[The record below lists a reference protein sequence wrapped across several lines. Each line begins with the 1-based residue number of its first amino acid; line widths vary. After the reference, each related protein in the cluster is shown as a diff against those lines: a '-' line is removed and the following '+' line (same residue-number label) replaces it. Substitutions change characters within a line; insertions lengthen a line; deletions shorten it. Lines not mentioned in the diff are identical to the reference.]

1 MFVFEMQFIWVYL
14 DDLVGKGIDPL
25 TLLQLLIYASARI
38 VNMALPLAILMSSI
52 MTMGALAENYELTAM
67 KSAGMSL
74 SRILRPLV
82 IFMVALSVFSFV
94 FANNVWPIANLKF
107 RTLLFSIVQQRP
119 TLNLQSGV
127 FYNGIEGIS
136 IRVMDKNIETGVL
149 KDVLIYDHRNQNL
162 GNRTVI
168 RAQEG
173 DMSETEDKRFL
184 ILTLKN
190 GVTYEEK
197 EESGRPKKG
206 TMQSAKN
213 EKHMP
218 LVAGNFETMVL
229 RLDLSSLIFQKNDE
243 EVFRNSFEMM
253 TIAQLD
259 RAIDSLELQKDS
271 LNKAIQNFN
280 THNET
285 SNTGTIVSHNSL
297 NTKDIVVDKAK
308 QSKTIEGMN
317 EELMN
322 RMKYI
327 NRHKIEWHRKF
338 TLAFSCI
345 ILFFIGAPLGAIIR
359 KGGIGWPTILALGIF
374 ILFEMLTI
382 AGEKMTKSNI
392 LDPAVGMWLATFVT
406 LPMGIFIT
414 YRARMEGKW
423 QWTLFRKKAK
433 VNKSETT

>member
-1 MFVFEMQFIWVYL
+1 MFIFEMQFIWVYL
-14 DDLVGKGIDPL
+14 DDLVGKGIDTL
-25 TLLQLLIYASARI
+25 TILQLLVYASARI

-52 MTMGALAENYELTAM
+52 MTFGTLAENYELTAM

-82 IFMVALSVFSFV
+82 VFMFALSIFSFV
-94 FANNVWPIANLKF
+94 FANNAWPIANLKF
-107 RTLLFSIVQQRP
+107 RTLLYSIVQQRP
-119 TLNLQSGV
+119 TLNLESGV

-136 IRVMDKNIETGVL
+136 IRVMDKNIETGL
-149 KDVLIYDHRNQNL
+149 LRDMLIYDHRNQNL

-173 DMSETEDKRFL
+173 DMSETADKRFL

-197 EESGRPKKG
+197 EETNRPKKG
-206 TMQSAKN
+206 AMQPQKPI
-213 EKHMP
+213 KHMP
-218 LVAGNFETMVL
+218 LVSGNFETMVL
-229 RLDLSSLIFQKNDE
+229 RLDLSSFIFQNNDE
-243 EVFRNSFEMM
+243 EIFKNSFEMM
-253 TIAQLD
+253 TVAQLD
-259 RAIDSLELQKDS
+259 QTIDSLAIQRDSLAIAIQHFQGSNTAQKDV
-271 LNKAIQNFN
+271 N
-280 THNET
+280 TPSIT
-285 SNTGTIVSHNSL
+285 SAKNVALDN
-297 NTKDIVVDKAK
+297 NAK
-308 QSKTIEGMN
+308 QQKTLEGMN
-317 EELMN
+317 EELLN
-322 RMKYI
+322 RTKFI

-359 KGGIGWPTILALGIF
+359 KGGLGWPTILALGIF

-392 LDPAVGMWLATFVT
+392 LEPYIGMWLATFVT
-406 LPMGIFIT
+406 LPMGLFIT

-423 QWTLFRKKAK
+423 QWNIFKKKERK
-433 VNKSETT
+433 NKSETE

>member
-285 SNTGTIVSHNSL
+285 SSTGTIVSHNSL

-423 QWTLFRKKAK
+423 QWNLFRKKAK
-433 VNKSETT
+433 VNKSEAQ

>member
-206 TMQSAKN
+206 TMQSAKK

-253 TIAQLD
+253 TIAQLEQ
-259 RAIDSLELQKDS
+259 AIDSLELQKDS
-271 LNKAIQNFN
+271 LNQAIQNFN
-280 THNET
+280 ATNET
-285 SNTGTIVSHNSL
+285 NNTGVVVSQNSG
-297 NTKDIVVDKAK
+297 NTKNISIDKSK

-322 RMKYI
+322 RLKYI

-392 LDPAVGMWLATFVT
+392 LDPAIGMWLATFVT

-423 QWTLFRKKAK
+423 QWNLFRKKAK
-433 VNKSETT
+433 VNKSDTP

>member
-1 MFVFEMQFIWVYL
+1 MFIFEMQFIWVYL

-25 TLLQLLIYASARI
+25 TILQLLVFASARI

-52 MTMGALAENYELTAM
+52 MTFGTLAENYELTAM

-74 SRILRPLV
+74 NRILRPLV
-82 IFMVALSVFSFV
+82 VFMCALSIFSFV
-94 FANNVWPIANLKF
+94 FANNAWPIANLKF
-107 RTLLFSIVQQRP
+107 RTLLYSIVQQRP
-119 TLNLQSGV
+119 TLNLESGV

-149 KDVLIYDHRNQNL
+149 QDVLIYDHRNQNL

-168 RAQEG
+168 RAREG
-173 DMSETEDKRFL
+173 NMSETEDKRFL
-184 ILTLKN
+184 ILTLSN

-197 EESGRPKKG
+197 EESSRPKKG
-206 TMQSAKN
+206 AMQSKKP

-218 LVAGNFETMVL
+218 LVSGNFKTMIL
-229 RLDLSSLIFQKNDE
+229 RLDLSSFIFQKNDE
-243 EVFRNSFEMM
+243 EIFKNSFEMM
-253 TIAQLD
+253 TVAQLD
-259 RAIDSLELQKDS
+259 QTIDSLELQRDS
-271 LNKAIQNFN
+271 LAKSIQDFQANSKPI
-280 THNET
+280 TTPSAPIVT
-285 SNTGTIVSHNSL
+285 SAKNVALDN
-297 NTKDIVVDKAK
+297 NAK
-308 QSKTIEGMN
+308 QAKTLEGMN
-317 EELMN
+317 EELLN
-322 RMKYI
+322 RTKFI

-359 KGGIGWPTILALGIF
+359 KGGLGWPTILALGIF

-392 LDPAVGMWLATFVT
+392 LEPHIGMWLATFVT

-414 YRARMEGKW
+414 YRARMEGKLHW
-423 QWTLFRKKAK
+423 NLVKRKEKK
-433 VNKSETT
+433 KKSENV

>member
-1 MFVFEMQFIWVYL
+1 MFIFEMQFIWVYL
-14 DDLVGKGIDPL
+14 DDLVGKGIDTL
-25 TLLQLLIYASARI
+25 TILQLLVYASARI

-52 MTMGALAENYELTAM
+52 MTFGTLAENYELTAM

-74 SRILRPLV
+74 SRILRPLIV
-82 IFMVALSVFSFV
+82 FMCALSIFSFV
-94 FANNVWPIANLKF
+94 FANNAWPIANLKF
-107 RTLLFSIVQQRP
+107 RTLLYSIVQQRP

-136 IRVMDKNIETGVL
+136 IRVMDKNIETGL
-149 KDVLIYDHRNQNL
+149 LRDVLIYDHRNQNL

-173 DMSETEDKRFL
+173 DMSETADKRFL

-197 EESGRPKKG
+197 EETNRPKKG
-206 TMQSAKN
+206 AMQPQKPI
-213 EKHMP
+213 KHMP
-218 LVAGNFETMVL
+218 LVSGNFETMVL
-229 RLDLSSLIFQKNDE
+229 RLDLSSFIFQNNDE
-243 EVFRNSFEMM
+243 EIFKNSFEMM
-253 TIAQLD
+253 TVAQLD
-259 RAIDSLELQKDS
+259 QTIDSLAIQRDSLTIAIQHFQGSNTAQKDM
-271 LNKAIQNFN
+271 N
-280 THNET
+280 TPSIT
-285 SNTGTIVSHNSL
+285 SAKNVALDN
-297 NTKDIVVDKAK
+297 NAK
-308 QSKTIEGMN
+308 QQKTLEGMN
-317 EELMN
+317 EELLN
-322 RMKYI
+322 RTKFI

-359 KGGIGWPTILALGIF
+359 KGGLGWPTILALGIF

-392 LDPAVGMWLATFVT
+392 LEPYIGMWLATFVT
-406 LPMGIFIT
+406 LPMGLFIT

-423 QWTLFRKKAK
+423 QWNIFKKKERK
-433 VNKSETT
+433 NKSETE

>member
-1 MFVFEMQFIWVYL
+1 MFIFEMQFIWVYL

-25 TLLQLLIYASARI
+25 TILQLLVYASARI

-52 MTMGALAENYELTAM
+52 MTFGTLAENYELTAM

-82 IFMVALSVFSFV
+82 VFMCALSIFSFV
-94 FANNVWPIANLKF
+94 FANNAWPIANLKF
-107 RTLLFSIVQQRP
+107 RTLLYSIVQQRP
-119 TLNLQSGV
+119 TLNLESGV

-149 KDVLIYDHRNQNL
+149 SDVLIYDHRNQNL

-173 DMSETEDKRFL
+173 DMSETADKRFL

-197 EESGRPKKG
+197 EETNRPKKG
-206 TMQSAKN
+206 AMQPQKPI
-213 EKHMP
+213 KHMP
-218 LVAGNFETMVL
+218 LVSGNFETMVL
-229 RLDLSSLIFQKNDE
+229 RLDLSSFIFKNNDE
-243 EVFRNSFEMM
+243 EIFKNSFEMM
-253 TIAQLD
+253 TVAQLD
-259 RAIDSLELQKDS
+259 QTIDSLAIQRDS
-271 LNKAIQNFN
+271 LAIAIQNFQG
-280 THNET
+280 
-285 SNTGTIVSHNSL
+285 SNTAQKDL
-297 NTKDIVVDKAK
+297 NTPSITSAKNVALDNNAK
-308 QSKTIEGMN
+308 QQKTLEGMN
-317 EELMN
+317 EELLN
-322 RMKYI
+322 RTKFI

-359 KGGIGWPTILALGIF
+359 KGGLGWPTILALGIF

-392 LDPAVGMWLATFVT
+392 LEPYIGMWLATFVT

-423 QWTLFRKKAK
+423 QWNIFKKKERK
-433 VNKSETT
+433 NKSETT

>member
-1 MFVFEMQFIWVYL
+1 MFIFEMQFIWVYL
-14 DDLVGKGIDPL
+14 DDLVGKGIDTL
-25 TLLQLLIYASARI
+25 TILQLLVYASARI

-52 MTMGALAENYELTAM
+52 MTFGTLAENYELTAM

-82 IFMVALSVFSFV
+82 VFMCALSIFSFV
-94 FANNVWPIANLKF
+94 FANNAWPIANLKF
-107 RTLLFSIVQQRP
+107 RTLLYSIVQQRP
-119 TLNLQSGV
+119 TLNLESGV

-149 KDVLIYDHRNQNL
+149 RDVLIYDHRNQNF

-173 DMSETEDKRFL
+173 DMSETADKRFL

-197 EESGRPKKG
+197 EETNRPKKG
-206 TMQSAKN
+206 AMQPQKPI
-213 EKHMP
+213 KHMP
-218 LVAGNFETMVL
+218 LVSGNFETMVL
-229 RLDLSSLIFQKNDE
+229 RLDLSSFIFQNNDE
-243 EVFRNSFEMM
+243 EIFKNSFEMM
-253 TIAQLD
+253 TVAQLD
-259 RAIDSLELQKDS
+259 QTIDSLAIQRDSLAIAIQHFQGSNTAQKDV
-271 LNKAIQNFN
+271 N
-280 THNET
+280 TPSIT
-285 SNTGTIVSHNSL
+285 SAKNVALDN
-297 NTKDIVVDKAK
+297 NAK
-308 QSKTIEGMN
+308 QQKTLEGMN
-317 EELMN
+317 EELLN
-322 RMKYI
+322 RTKFI

-359 KGGIGWPTILALGIF
+359 KGGLGWPTILALGIF

-392 LDPAVGMWLATFVT
+392 LEPYIGMWLATFVT
-406 LPMGIFIT
+406 LPMGLFIT

-423 QWTLFRKKAK
+423 QWNIFKKKERK
-433 VNKSETT
+433 NKSETE

>member
-1 MFVFEMQFIWVYL
+1 MFIFEMQFIWVYL
-14 DDLVGKGIDPL
+14 DDLVGKGIDTL
-25 TLLQLLIYASARI
+25 TILQLLVYASARI

-52 MTMGALAENYELTAM
+52 MTFGTLAENYELTAM

-82 IFMVALSVFSFV
+82 VFMCALSIFSFV
-94 FANNVWPIANLKF
+94 FANNAWPIANLKF
-107 RTLLFSIVQQRP
+107 RTLLYSIVQQRP
-119 TLNLQSGV
+119 TLNLESGV

-136 IRVMDKNIETGVL
+136 IRVMDKNIETGL
-149 KDVLIYDHRNQNL
+149 LRDVLIYDHRNQNL

-173 DMSETEDKRFL
+173 DMSETADKRFL

-197 EESGRPKKG
+197 EETNRPKKG
-206 TMQSAKN
+206 AMQPQKPI
-213 EKHMP
+213 KHMP
-218 LVAGNFETMVL
+218 LVSGNFETMVL
-229 RLDLSSLIFQKNDE
+229 RLDLSSFIFQNNDE
-243 EVFRNSFEMM
+243 EIFKNSFEMM
-253 TIAQLD
+253 TVAQLD
-259 RAIDSLELQKDS
+259 QTIDSLAIQRDSLAIAIQHFQGSNTAQKDM
-271 LNKAIQNFN
+271 N
-280 THNET
+280 TPSIT
-285 SNTGTIVSHNSL
+285 SAKNVALDN
-297 NTKDIVVDKAK
+297 NAK
-308 QSKTIEGMN
+308 QQKTLEGMN
-317 EELMN
+317 EELLN
-322 RMKYI
+322 RTKFI

-359 KGGIGWPTILALGIF
+359 KGGLGWPTILALGIF

-392 LDPAVGMWLATFVT
+392 LEPYIGMWLATFVT
-406 LPMGIFIT
+406 LPMGLFIT

-423 QWTLFRKKAK
+423 QWNIFKKKERK
-433 VNKSETT
+433 NKSETE

>member
-52 MTMGALAENYELTAM
+52 MTMGSLAENYELTAM

-119 TLNLQSGV
+119 TLNLQGGV

-285 SNTGTIVSHNSL
+285 SNSGTIVSLNSL

-433 VNKSETT
+433 VNKSETP

>member
-1 MFVFEMQFIWVYL
+1 MFIFEMQFIWVYL
-14 DDLVGKGIDPL
+14 DDLVGKGIDTL
-25 TLLQLLIYASARI
+25 TILQLLVYASARI

-52 MTMGALAENYELTAM
+52 MTFGTLAENYELTAM

-82 IFMVALSVFSFV
+82 VFMFALSIFSFV
-94 FANNVWPIANLKF
+94 FANNAWPIANLKF
-107 RTLLFSIVQQRP
+107 RTLLYSIVQQRP
-119 TLNLQSGV
+119 TLNLESGV

-136 IRVMDKNIETGVL
+136 IRVMDKNIETGL
-149 KDVLIYDHRNQNL
+149 LRDVLIYDHRNQNL

-173 DMSETEDKRFL
+173 DMSETADKRFL

-197 EESGRPKKG
+197 EETNRPKKG
-206 TMQSAKN
+206 TMQPQKPI
-213 EKHMP
+213 KHMP
-218 LVAGNFETMVL
+218 LVSGNFETMVL
-229 RLDLSSLIFQKNDE
+229 RLDLSSFIFQNNDE
-243 EVFRNSFEMM
+243 EIFKNSFEMM
-253 TIAQLD
+253 TVAQLD
-259 RAIDSLELQKDS
+259 QTIDSLAIQRDSLAIAIQHFQGSNTTQKDV
-271 LNKAIQNFN
+271 N
-280 THNET
+280 TPSIT
-285 SNTGTIVSHNSL
+285 SAKNVALDN
-297 NTKDIVVDKAK
+297 NAK
-308 QSKTIEGMN
+308 QQKTLEGMN
-317 EELMN
+317 EELLN
-322 RMKYI
+322 RTKFI

-359 KGGIGWPTILALGIF
+359 KGGLGWPTILALGIF

-392 LDPAVGMWLATFVT
+392 LEPYIGMWLATFVT
-406 LPMGIFIT
+406 LPMGLFIT

-423 QWTLFRKKAK
+423 QWNIFKKKERK
-433 VNKSETT
+433 NKSETE

>member
-1 MFVFEMQFIWVYL
+1 MFIFEMQFIWVYL

-25 TLLQLLIYASARI
+25 TIFQLLVYASARI

-52 MTMGALAENYELTAM
+52 MTFGTLAENYELTAM

-82 IFMVALSVFSFV
+82 VFMCALSIFSFV
-94 FANNVWPIANLKF
+94 FANNAWPIANLKF
-107 RTLLFSIVQQRP
+107 RTLLYSIVQQRP
-119 TLNLQSGV
+119 TLNLESGV

-136 IRVMDKNIETGVL
+136 IRVMDKNIESGVL

-168 RAQEG
+168 RAKQG
-173 DMSETEDKRFL
+173 VMSETEDKRFL
-184 ILTLKN
+184 ILTLNN

-197 EESGRPKKG
+197 EESNRPKKG
-206 TMQSAKN
+206 AMQPKKP

-218 LVAGNFETMVL
+218 LVSGNFETMIL
-229 RLDLSSLIFQKNDE
+229 RLDLSSFIFQKNDE
-243 EVFRNSFEMM
+243 EIFKNSFEMM
-253 TIAQLD
+253 TVAQLD
-259 RAIDSLELQKDS
+259 QTIDSLELQRDS
-271 LNKAIQNFN
+271 LANSIQNFQAN
-280 THNET
+280 SKPITTPSAPSVT
-285 SNTGTIVSHNSL
+285 SAKNVALDN
-297 NTKDIVVDKAK
+297 NAK
-308 QSKTIEGMN
+308 QAKTLEGMN
-317 EELMN
+317 EELLN
-322 RMKYI
+322 RTKFI

-359 KGGIGWPTILALGIF
+359 KGGLGWPTILALGIF
-374 ILFEMLTI
+374 IVFEMLTI

-392 LDPAVGMWLATFVT
+392 LEPHIGMWLATYLT
-406 LPMGIFIT
+406 LPLGVFIT

-423 QWTLFRKKAK
+423 QSNFFKRKERKI
-433 VNKSETT
+433 KSENT

>member
-1 MFVFEMQFIWVYL
+1 MFIFEMQFIWVYL
-14 DDLVGKGIDPL
+14 DDLVGKGIDTL
-25 TLLQLLIYASARI
+25 TILQLLVYASARI

-52 MTMGALAENYELTAM
+52 MTFGTLAENYELTAM
-67 KSAGMSL
+67 KGAGMSL

-82 IFMVALSVFSFV
+82 LFMCALSIFSFV
-94 FANNVWPIANLKF
+94 FANNAWPIANLKF
-107 RTLLFSIVQQRP
+107 RTLLYSIVQQRP
-119 TLNLQSGV
+119 TLNLESGV

-173 DMSETEDKRFL
+173 DMSETADKRFL

-197 EESGRPKKG
+197 EETNRPKKG
-206 TMQSAKN
+206 AMQPQKPI
-213 EKHMP
+213 KHMP
-218 LVAGNFETMVL
+218 LVSGNFETMVL
-229 RLDLSSLIFQKNDE
+229 RLDLSSFIFQNNDE
-243 EVFRNSFEMM
+243 EIFKNSFEMM
-253 TIAQLD
+253 TVAQLD
-259 RAIDSLELQKDS
+259 QTIDSLAIQRDSLAIAIQHFQGSNTAQKDM
-271 LNKAIQNFN
+271 N
-280 THNET
+280 TPSIT
-285 SNTGTIVSHNSL
+285 SAKNVALDN
-297 NTKDIVVDKAK
+297 NAK
-308 QSKTIEGMN
+308 QQKTLEGMN
-317 EELMN
+317 EELLN
-322 RMKYI
+322 RTKFI

-359 KGGIGWPTILALGIF
+359 KGGLGWPTILALGIF

-392 LDPAVGMWLATFVT
+392 LEPYIGMWLATFVT
-406 LPMGIFIT
+406 LPMGLFIT

-423 QWTLFRKKAK
+423 QWNIFKKKERK
-433 VNKSETT
+433 NKSETE

>member
-82 IFMVALSVFSFV
+82 VFMVALSVFSFV

-197 EESGRPKKG
+197 EESSRPKKG
-206 TMQSAKN
+206 AMQSAKN

-271 LNKAIQNFN
+271 LNQAIQNFN
-280 THNET
+280 ATNE
-285 SNTGTIVSHNSL
+285 SNNNGVVVSQNSG
-297 NTKDIVVDKAK
+297 NTKDISIDKSK

-322 RMKYI
+322 RLKYI

-423 QWTLFRKKAK
+423 QWNLFRKKAK
-433 VNKSETT
+433 VNKSETP

>member
-1 MFVFEMQFIWVYL
+1 MFIFEMQFIWVYL
-14 DDLVGKGIDPL
+14 DDLVGKGIDTL
-25 TLLQLLIYASARI
+25 TILQLLVYASARI

-52 MTMGALAENYELTAM
+52 MTFGTLAENYELTAM

-82 IFMVALSVFSFV
+82 VFMCALSIFSFV
-94 FANNVWPIANLKF
+94 FANNAWPIANLKF
-107 RTLLFSIVQQRP
+107 RTLLYSIVQQRP
-119 TLNLQSGV
+119 TLNLESGV

-136 IRVMDKNIETGVL
+136 IRVMDKNIETGL
-149 KDVLIYDHRNQNL
+149 LRDVLIYDHRNQNL

-173 DMSETEDKRFL
+173 DMSETADKRFL

-197 EESGRPKKG
+197 EETNRPKKG
-206 TMQSAKN
+206 AMQPQKPI
-213 EKHMP
+213 KHMP
-218 LVAGNFETMVL
+218 LVSGNFETMVL
-229 RLDLSSLIFQKNDE
+229 RLDLSSFIFQNNDE
-243 EVFRNSFEMM
+243 EIFKNSFEMM
-253 TIAQLD
+253 TVAQLD
-259 RAIDSLELQKDS
+259 QTIDSLAIQRDSLTIAIQHFQGSNTAQKDV
-271 LNKAIQNFN
+271 N
-280 THNET
+280 TPSIT
-285 SNTGTIVSHNSL
+285 SAKNVALDN
-297 NTKDIVVDKAK
+297 NAK
-308 QSKTIEGMN
+308 QQKTLEGMN
-317 EELMN
+317 EELLN
-322 RMKYI
+322 RTKFI

-359 KGGIGWPTILALGIF
+359 KGGLGWPTILALGIF

-392 LDPAVGMWLATFVT
+392 LEPYIGMWLATFVT
-406 LPMGIFIT
+406 LPMGLFIT

-423 QWTLFRKKAK
+423 QWNIFKKKERK
-433 VNKSETT
+433 NKSETE

>member
-1 MFVFEMQFIWVYL
+1 MFIFEMQFIWVYL
-14 DDLVGKGIDPL
+14 DDLVGKGIDTL
-25 TLLQLLIYASARI
+25 TILQLLVYASARI

-52 MTMGALAENYELTAM
+52 MTFGTLAENYELTAM

-82 IFMVALSVFSFV
+82 VFMCALSIFSFV
-94 FANNVWPIANLKF
+94 FANNAWPIANLKF
-107 RTLLFSIVQQRP
+107 RTLLYSIVQQRP
-119 TLNLQSGV
+119 TLNLESGV

-149 KDVLIYDHRNQNL
+149 RDVLIYDHRNQNL

-173 DMSETEDKRFL
+173 DMSETADKRFL

-197 EESGRPKKG
+197 EETNRPKKG
-206 TMQSAKN
+206 AMQPQKPI
-213 EKHMP
+213 KHMP
-218 LVAGNFETMVL
+218 LVSGNFETMVL
-229 RLDLSSLIFQKNDE
+229 RLDLSSFIFQNNDE
-243 EVFRNSFEMM
+243 EIFKNSFEMM
-253 TIAQLD
+253 TVAQLD
-259 RAIDSLELQKDS
+259 QTIDSLAIQRDSLAIAIQHFQGSNTAQKDV
-271 LNKAIQNFN
+271 N
-280 THNET
+280 TPSIT
-285 SNTGTIVSHNSL
+285 SAKNVALDN
-297 NTKDIVVDKAK
+297 NAK
-308 QSKTIEGMN
+308 QQKTLEGMN
-317 EELMN
+317 EELLN
-322 RMKYI
+322 RTKFI

-359 KGGIGWPTILALGIF
+359 KGGLGWPTILALGIF

-392 LDPAVGMWLATFVT
+392 LEPYIGMWLATFVT
-406 LPMGIFIT
+406 LPMGLFIT

-423 QWTLFRKKAK
+423 QWNIFKKKERK
-433 VNKSETT
+433 NKSETE

>member
-1 MFVFEMQFIWVYL
+1 MQFIWVYL

-25 TLLQLLIYASARI
+25 TILQLLVYASARI

-52 MTMGALAENYELTAM
+52 MTFGTLAENYELTAM

-82 IFMVALSVFSFV
+82 VFMCALSIFSFV
-94 FANNVWPIANLKF
+94 FANNAWPIANLKF
-107 RTLLFSIVQQRP
+107 RTLLYSIVQQRP
-119 TLNLQSGV
+119 TLNLESGV

-173 DMSETEDKRFL
+173 DMSETADKRFL

-197 EESGRPKKG
+197 EENNRPKKG
-206 TMQSAKN
+206 AMQPQKPV
-213 EKHMP
+213 KHMP
-218 LVAGNFETMVL
+218 LVSGNFETMVL
-229 RLDLSSLIFQKNDE
+229 RLDLSSFIFKNNDE
-243 EVFRNSFEMM
+243 EIFKNSFEMM
-253 TIAQLD
+253 TVAQLD
-259 RAIDSLELQKDS
+259 QTIDSLAIQRDS
-271 LNKAIQNFN
+271 LAIAIQNFQG
-280 THNET
+280 
-285 SNTGTIVSHNSL
+285 SNTAQKDL
-297 NTKDIVVDKAK
+297 NTPSITSAKNVALDNNAK
-308 QSKTIEGMN
+308 QQKTLEGMN
-317 EELMN
+317 EELLN
-322 RMKYI
+322 RTKFI

-359 KGGIGWPTILALGIF
+359 KGGLGWPTILALGIF

-392 LDPAVGMWLATFVT
+392 LEPYIGMWLATFVT

-423 QWTLFRKKAK
+423 QWNIFKKKERK
-433 VNKSETT
+433 NKSETT

>member
-1 MFVFEMQFIWVYL
+1 MFIFEMQFIWVYL
-14 DDLVGKGIDPL
+14 DDLVGKGIDTL
-25 TLLQLLIYASARI
+25 TILQLLVYASARI

-52 MTMGALAENYELTAM
+52 MTFGTLAENYELTAM

-82 IFMVALSVFSFV
+82 VFMCALSIFSFV
-94 FANNVWPIANLKF
+94 FANNAWPIANLKF
-107 RTLLFSIVQQRP
+107 RTLLYSIVQQRP
-119 TLNLQSGV
+119 TLNLESGV

-136 IRVMDKNIETGVL
+136 IRVMDKNIETGL
-149 KDVLIYDHRNQNL
+149 LRDVLIYDHRNQNL

-173 DMSETEDKRFL
+173 DMSETADKRFL

-197 EESGRPKKG
+197 EETNRPKKG
-206 TMQSAKN
+206 AMQPQKPI
-213 EKHMP
+213 KHMP
-218 LVAGNFETMVL
+218 LVSGNFETMVL
-229 RLDLSSLIFQKNDE
+229 RLDLSSFIFQNNDE
-243 EVFRNSFEMM
+243 EIFKNSFEMM
-253 TIAQLD
+253 TVAQLD
-259 RAIDSLELQKDS
+259 QTIDSLAIQSDSLAIAIQHFQGSNTAQKDM
-271 LNKAIQNFN
+271 N
-280 THNET
+280 TPSIT
-285 SNTGTIVSHNSL
+285 SAKNVALDN
-297 NTKDIVVDKAK
+297 NAK
-308 QSKTIEGMN
+308 QQKTLEGMN
-317 EELMN
+317 EELLN
-322 RMKYI
+322 RTKFI

-359 KGGIGWPTILALGIF
+359 KGGLGWPTILALGIF

-392 LDPAVGMWLATFVT
+392 LEPYIGMWLATFVT
-406 LPMGIFIT
+406 LPMGLFIT

-423 QWTLFRKKAK
+423 QWNIFKKKERK
-433 VNKSETT
+433 NKSETE

>member
-1 MFVFEMQFIWVYL
+1 MFIFEMQFIWVYL
-14 DDLVGKGIDPL
+14 DDLVGKGIDTL
-25 TLLQLLIYASARI
+25 TILQLLVYASARI

-52 MTMGALAENYELTAM
+52 MTFGTLAENYELTAM

-82 IFMVALSVFSFV
+82 VFMFALSIFSFV
-94 FANNVWPIANLKF
+94 FANNAWPIANLKF
-107 RTLLFSIVQQRP
+107 RTLLYSIVQQRP
-119 TLNLQSGV
+119 TLNLESGV

-149 KDVLIYDHRNQNL
+149 RDVLIYDHRNQNF

-173 DMSETEDKRFL
+173 DMSETADKRFL

-197 EESGRPKKG
+197 EETNRPKKG
-206 TMQSAKN
+206 AMQPQKPI
-213 EKHMP
+213 KHMP
-218 LVAGNFETMVL
+218 LVSGNFETMVL
-229 RLDLSSLIFQKNDE
+229 RLDLSSFIFQNNDE
-243 EVFRNSFEMM
+243 EIFKNSFEMM
-253 TIAQLD
+253 TVAQLD
-259 RAIDSLELQKDS
+259 QTIDSLAIQRDSLAIAIQHFQGSNTAQKDV
-271 LNKAIQNFN
+271 N
-280 THNET
+280 TPSIT
-285 SNTGTIVSHNSL
+285 SAKNVALDN
-297 NTKDIVVDKAK
+297 NAK
-308 QSKTIEGMN
+308 QQKTLEGMN
-317 EELMN
+317 EELLN
-322 RMKYI
+322 RTKFI

-359 KGGIGWPTILALGIF
+359 KGGLGWPTILALGIF

-392 LDPAVGMWLATFVT
+392 LEPYIGMWLATFVT
-406 LPMGIFIT
+406 LPMGLFIT

-423 QWTLFRKKAK
+423 QWNIFKKKERK
-433 VNKSETT
+433 NKSETE

>member
-1 MFVFEMQFIWVYL
+1 MFIFEMQFIWVYL
-14 DDLVGKGIDPL
+14 DDLVGKGIDTL
-25 TLLQLLIYASARI
+25 TILQLLVYASARI

-52 MTMGALAENYELTAM
+52 MTFGTLAENYELTAM

-82 IFMVALSVFSFV
+82 VFMFALSIFSFV
-94 FANNVWPIANLKF
+94 FANNAWPIANLKF
-107 RTLLFSIVQQRP
+107 RTLLYSIVQQRP
-119 TLNLQSGV
+119 TLNLESGV

-149 KDVLIYDHRNQNL
+149 RDVLIYDHRNQNL

-173 DMSETEDKRFL
+173 DMSETADKRFL

-197 EESGRPKKG
+197 EETNRPKKG
-206 TMQSAKN
+206 AMQPQKPI
-213 EKHMP
+213 KHMP
-218 LVAGNFETMVL
+218 LVSGNFETMVL
-229 RLDLSSLIFQKNDE
+229 RLDLSSFIFQNNDE
-243 EVFRNSFEMM
+243 EIFKNSFEMM
-253 TIAQLD
+253 TVAQLD
-259 RAIDSLELQKDS
+259 QTIDSLAIQRDSLAIAIQHFQGSNTAQKDV
-271 LNKAIQNFN
+271 N
-280 THNET
+280 TPSIT
-285 SNTGTIVSHNSL
+285 SAKNVALDN
-297 NTKDIVVDKAK
+297 NAK
-308 QSKTIEGMN
+308 QQKTLEGMN
-317 EELMN
+317 EELLN
-322 RMKYI
+322 RTKFI

-359 KGGIGWPTILALGIF
+359 KGGLGWPTILALGIF

-392 LDPAVGMWLATFVT
+392 LEPYIGMWLATFVT
-406 LPMGIFIT
+406 LPMGLFIT

-423 QWTLFRKKAK
+423 QWNIFKKKERK
-433 VNKSETT
+433 NKSETE

>member
-1 MFVFEMQFIWVYL
+1 MFIFEMQFIWVYL

-25 TLLQLLIYASARI
+25 TILQLLVYASARI

-52 MTMGALAENYELTAM
+52 MTFGTLAENYELTAM

-82 IFMVALSVFSFV
+82 VFMCALSIFSFV
-94 FANNVWPIANLKF
+94 FANNAWPIANLKF
-107 RTLLFSIVQQRP
+107 RTLLYSIVQQRP
-119 TLNLQSGV
+119 TLNLESGV

-173 DMSETEDKRFL
+173 DMSETADKRFL

-197 EESGRPKKG
+197 EENNRPKKG
-206 TMQSAKN
+206 AMQPQKPV
-213 EKHMP
+213 KHMP
-218 LVAGNFETMVL
+218 LVSGNFETMVL
-229 RLDLSSLIFQKNDE
+229 RLDLSSFIFKNNDE
-243 EVFRNSFEMM
+243 EIFKNSFEMM
-253 TIAQLD
+253 TVAQLD
-259 RAIDSLELQKDS
+259 QTIDSLAIQRDS
-271 LNKAIQNFN
+271 LAIAIQNFQG
-280 THNET
+280 
-285 SNTGTIVSHNSL
+285 SNTAQKDL
-297 NTKDIVVDKAK
+297 NTPSITSAKNVALDNNAK
-308 QSKTIEGMN
+308 QQKTLEGMN
-317 EELMN
+317 EELLN
-322 RMKYI
+322 RTKFI

-359 KGGIGWPTILALGIF
+359 KGGLGWPTILALGIF

-392 LDPAVGMWLATFVT
+392 LEPYIGMWLATFVT

-423 QWTLFRKKAK
+423 QWNIFKKKERK
-433 VNKSETT
+433 NKSETT

>member
-1 MFVFEMQFIWVYL
+1 MFIFEMQFIWVYL
-14 DDLVGKGIDPL
+14 DDLVGKGIDTL
-25 TLLQLLIYASARI
+25 TILQLLVYASARI

-52 MTMGALAENYELTAM
+52 MTFGTLAENYELTAM

-82 IFMVALSVFSFV
+82 VFMCALSIFSFV
-94 FANNVWPIANLKF
+94 FANNAWPIANLKF
-107 RTLLFSIVQQRP
+107 RTLLYSIVQQRP
-119 TLNLQSGV
+119 TLNLESGV

-136 IRVMDKNIETGVL
+136 IRVMDKNIETGL
-149 KDVLIYDHRNQNL
+149 LRDVLIYDHRNQNL

-173 DMSETEDKRFL
+173 DMSETADKRFL

-197 EESGRPKKG
+197 EETNRPKKG
-206 TMQSAKN
+206 AMQPQKPI
-213 EKHMP
+213 KHMP
-218 LVAGNFETMVL
+218 LVSGNFETMVL
-229 RLDLSSLIFQKNDE
+229 RLDLSSFIFQNNDE
-243 EVFRNSFEMM
+243 EIFKNSFEMM
-253 TIAQLD
+253 TVAQLD
-259 RAIDSLELQKDS
+259 QTIDSLAIQRDSLAIAIQHFQGSNTAQKDM
-271 LNKAIQNFN
+271 N
-280 THNET
+280 TPSIT
-285 SNTGTIVSHNSL
+285 SAKYVALDNN
-297 NTKDIVVDKAK
+297 AK
-308 QSKTIEGMN
+308 QQKTLEGMN
-317 EELMN
+317 EELLN
-322 RMKYI
+322 RTKFI

-359 KGGIGWPTILALGIF
+359 KGGLGWPTILALGIF

-392 LDPAVGMWLATFVT
+392 LEPYIGMWLATFVT
-406 LPMGIFIT
+406 LPMGLFIT

-423 QWTLFRKKAK
+423 QWNIFKKKERK
-433 VNKSETT
+433 NKSETE

>member
-1 MFVFEMQFIWVYL
+1 MQFIWVYL
-14 DDLVGKGIDPL
+14 DDLVGKGIDPI
-25 TLLQLLIYASARI
+25 TILQLLVYASARI

-52 MTMGALAENYELTAM
+52 MTFGTLAENYELTAM

-82 IFMVALSVFSFV
+82 VFMCALSIFSFV
-94 FANNVWPIANLKF
+94 FANNAWPIANLKF
-107 RTLLFSIVQQRP
+107 RTLLYSIVQQRP
-119 TLNLQSGV
+119 TLNLESGV

-173 DMSETEDKRFL
+173 DMSETADKRFL

-197 EESGRPKKG
+197 EENNRPKKG
-206 TMQSAKN
+206 AMQPQKPV
-213 EKHMP
+213 KHMP
-218 LVAGNFETMVL
+218 LVSGNFETMVL
-229 RLDLSSLIFQKNDE
+229 RLDLSSFIFKNNDE
-243 EVFRNSFEMM
+243 EIFKNSFEMM
-253 TIAQLD
+253 TVAQLD
-259 RAIDSLELQKDS
+259 QTIDSLAIQRDS
-271 LNKAIQNFN
+271 LAIAIQNFQG
-280 THNET
+280 
-285 SNTGTIVSHNSL
+285 SNTAQKDL
-297 NTKDIVVDKAK
+297 NTPSITSAKNVALDNNAK
-308 QSKTIEGMN
+308 QQKTLEGMN
-317 EELMN
+317 EELLN
-322 RMKYI
+322 RTKFI

-359 KGGIGWPTILALGIF
+359 KGGLGWPTILALGIF

-392 LDPAVGMWLATFVT
+392 LEPYIGMWLATFVT

-423 QWTLFRKKAK
+423 QWNIFKKKERK
-433 VNKSETT
+433 NKSETT

>member
-1 MFVFEMQFIWVYL
+1 MFIFEMQFIWVYL
-14 DDLVGKGIDPL
+14 DDLVGKGIDTL
-25 TLLQLLIYASARI
+25 TILQLLVYASARI

-52 MTMGALAENYELTAM
+52 MTFGTLAENYELTAM

-82 IFMVALSVFSFV
+82 VFMCALSIFSFV
-94 FANNVWPIANLKF
+94 FANNAWPIANLKF
-107 RTLLFSIVQQRP
+107 RTLLYSIVQQRP
-119 TLNLQSGV
+119 TLNLESGV

-149 KDVLIYDHRNQNL
+149 RDVLIYDHRNQNF

-173 DMSETEDKRFL
+173 DMSETADKRFL

-197 EESGRPKKG
+197 EETNRPKKG
-206 TMQSAKN
+206 AMQPQKPI
-213 EKHMP
+213 KHMP
-218 LVAGNFETMVL
+218 LVSGNFETMVL
-229 RLDLSSLIFQKNDE
+229 RLDLSSFIFQNNDE
-243 EVFRNSFEMM
+243 EIFKNSFEMM
-253 TIAQLD
+253 TVAQLD
-259 RAIDSLELQKDS
+259 QTIDSLAIQRDSLAIAIQHFQGSNTAQKDV
-271 LNKAIQNFN
+271 N
-280 THNET
+280 TPSIT
-285 SNTGTIVSHNSL
+285 SAKNVALDN
-297 NTKDIVVDKAK
+297 NAK
-308 QSKTIEGMN
+308 QQKTLEGMN
-317 EELMN
+317 EELLN
-322 RMKYI
+322 RTKFI

-359 KGGIGWPTILALGIF
+359 KGGLGWPTILALGIF

-392 LDPAVGMWLATFVT
+392 LEPYIGMWLATFVT
-406 LPMGIFIT
+406 LPMGVFIT

-423 QWTLFRKKAK
+423 QWNIFKKKERK
-433 VNKSETT
+433 NKSETE

>member
-1 MFVFEMQFIWVYL
+1 MFIFEMQFIWVYL
-14 DDLVGKGIDPL
+14 DDLVGKGIDKL
-25 TLLQLLIYASARI
+25 TILQLLVYASARI

-52 MTMGALAENYELTAM
+52 MTFGTLAENYELTAM

-82 IFMVALSVFSFV
+82 VFMCALSIFSFV
-94 FANNVWPIANLKF
+94 FANNAWPIANLKF
-107 RTLLFSIVQQRP
+107 RTLLYSIVQQRP
-119 TLNLQSGV
+119 TLNLESGV

-149 KDVLIYDHRNQNL
+149 RDVLIYDHRNQNF

-173 DMSETEDKRFL
+173 DMSETADKRFL

-197 EESGRPKKG
+197 EETNRPKKG
-206 TMQSAKN
+206 AMQPQKPI
-213 EKHMP
+213 KHMP
-218 LVAGNFETMVL
+218 LVSGNFETMVL
-229 RLDLSSLIFQKNDE
+229 RLDLSSFIFQNNDE
-243 EVFRNSFEMM
+243 EIFKNSFEMM
-253 TIAQLD
+253 TVAQLD
-259 RAIDSLELQKDS
+259 QTIDSLAIQRDSLAIAIQHFQGSNTAQKDV
-271 LNKAIQNFN
+271 N
-280 THNET
+280 TPSIT
-285 SNTGTIVSHNSL
+285 SAKNVALDN
-297 NTKDIVVDKAK
+297 NAK
-308 QSKTIEGMN
+308 QQKTLEGMN
-317 EELMN
+317 EELLN
-322 RMKYI
+322 RTKFI

-359 KGGIGWPTILALGIF
+359 KGGLGWPTILALGIF

-392 LDPAVGMWLATFVT
+392 LEPYIGMWLATFVT
-406 LPMGIFIT
+406 LPMGLFIT

-423 QWTLFRKKAK
+423 QWNIFKKKERK
-433 VNKSETT
+433 NKSETE

>member
-1 MFVFEMQFIWVYL
+1 MFIFEMQFIWVYL
-14 DDLVGKGIDPL
+14 DDLVGKGIDTL
-25 TLLQLLIYASARI
+25 TILQLLVYASARI

-52 MTMGALAENYELTAM
+52 MTFGTLAENYELTAM

-82 IFMVALSVFSFV
+82 VFMFALSIFSFV
-94 FANNVWPIANLKF
+94 FANNAWPIANLKF
-107 RTLLFSIVQQRP
+107 RTLLYSIVQQRP
-119 TLNLQSGV
+119 TLNLESGV

-136 IRVMDKNIETGVL
+136 IRVMDKNIETGL
-149 KDVLIYDHRNQNL
+149 LRDVLIYDHRNQNL

-173 DMSETEDKRFL
+173 DMSETADKRFL

-197 EESGRPKKG
+197 EETNRPKKG
-206 TMQSAKN
+206 AMQPQKPI
-213 EKHMP
+213 KHMP
-218 LVAGNFETMVL
+218 LVSGNFETMVL
-229 RLDLSSLIFQKNDE
+229 RLDLSSFIFQNNDE
-243 EVFRNSFEMM
+243 EIFKNSFEMM
-253 TIAQLD
+253 TVAQLD
-259 RAIDSLELQKDS
+259 QTIDSLAIQRDSLAIAIQHFQGSNTPQKDV
-271 LNKAIQNFN
+271 N
-280 THNET
+280 TPSIT
-285 SNTGTIVSHNSL
+285 SAKNVALDN
-297 NTKDIVVDKAK
+297 NAK
-308 QSKTIEGMN
+308 QQKTLEGMN
-317 EELMN
+317 EELLN
-322 RMKYI
+322 RTKFI

-359 KGGIGWPTILALGIF
+359 KGGLGWPTILALGIF

-392 LDPAVGMWLATFVT
+392 LEPYIGMWLATFVT
-406 LPMGIFIT
+406 LPMGLFIT

-423 QWTLFRKKAK
+423 QWNIFKKKERK
-433 VNKSETT
+433 NKSETE

>member
-1 MFVFEMQFIWVYL
+1 MFIFEMQFIWVYL
-14 DDLVGKGIDPL
+14 DDLVGKGIDPI
-25 TLLQLLIYASARI
+25 TLLQLLVYASARI

-52 MTMGALAENYELTAM
+52 MTMGSLAENYELTAM

-82 IFMVALSVFSFV
+82 LFMVALSVFSFV

-119 TLNLQSGV
+119 TLNLESGV

-136 IRVMDKNIETGVL
+136 IRVLDKNIETGVL

-168 RAQEG
+168 RAKEG

-197 EESGRPKKG
+197 EENNRPKKAS
-206 TMQSAKN
+206 MQSNKK

-218 LVAGNFETMVL
+218 LVAGNFESMVL

-259 RAIDSLELQKDS
+259 NAIDSLELQKDS
-271 LNKAIQNFN
+271 LNKAIQNFQAN
-280 THNET
+280 NQNNSSDVTAPAVT
-285 SNTGTIVSHNSL
+285 SSKNVALDN
-297 NTKDIVVDKAK
+297 KAK
-308 QSKTIEGMN
+308 QAKTLEGMS
-317 EELMN
+317 EELLN
-322 RMKYI
+322 RSKFI

-392 LDPAVGMWLATFVT
+392 LEPEIGMWLATFVT

-423 QWTLFRKKAK
+423 QWNIFKKK
-433 VNKSETT
+433 GNKNKSENV